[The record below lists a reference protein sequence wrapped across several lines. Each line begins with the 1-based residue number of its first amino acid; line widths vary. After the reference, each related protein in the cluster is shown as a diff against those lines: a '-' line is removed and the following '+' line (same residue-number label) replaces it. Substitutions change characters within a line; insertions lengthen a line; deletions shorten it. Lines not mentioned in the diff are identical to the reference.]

1 MGEVCFAP
9 LVAKAYGGH
18 WTKVSRRGVFALLA
32 LLFALPSPSHTA
44 EPRADSAA
52 PLKAGGGAPFSF
64 TIAGDMRDAT
74 GTGEFPAVLA
84 AIGDSGGPGAF
95 LVVPGDIDPAEKTTR
110 AIAHAF
116 GEEFPWYPVVGN
128 HDVESR
134 RDLAWIKNR
143 FPALPGVARRGP
155 RPCSDTT
162 YSFDRGDAHF
172 VVLNVY
178 CDSAGEARTDGD
190 ISPELYRWLAA
201 DLGDNHRPWVFVF
214 GHEPAFPQPDATWGT
229 QRHVGN
235 SLDKYPTR
243 RDAFWELL
251 ASRRV
256 TAYVHGHAH
265 QYARFLR
272 NGVWQIDAGIAQ
284 GAGTHDTFLRV
295 TVEAGRVTFASWR
308 SLGEGLFRKVDE
320 WQAARPATP

>member
-1 MGEVCFAP
+1 
-9 LVAKAYGGH
+9 
-18 WTKVSRRGVFALLA
+18 
-32 LLFALPSPSHTA
+32 
-44 EPRADSAA
+44 
-52 PLKAGGGAPFSF
+52 
-64 TIAGDMRDAT
+64 MRDAT
-74 GTGEFPAVLA
+74 NAGEFPAVLA
-84 AIGDSGGPGAF
+84 AIRESGGPGAF
-95 LVVPGDIDPAEKTTR
+95 LVVPGDLDPAEKTTR
-110 AIAHAF
+110 AIARAL

-134 RDLAWIKNR
+134 RDLSWIRNR
-143 FPALPGVARRGP
+143 FPSLPGVARRGP
-155 RPCSDTT
+155 APCFDTT

-178 CDSAGEARTDGD
+178 CDGDGDARTDGD

-201 DLGDNHRPWVFVF
+201 DLAENHRPWVFVF

-229 QRHVGN
+229 QRHVGD

-265 QYARFLR
+265 QYARLLR
-272 NGVWQIDAGIAQ
+272 SGVWQIDAGIAQ
-284 GAGTHDTFLRV
+284 GVGKHDTFLRV
-295 TVEAGRVTFASWR
+295 TVDAERVTFVSWR
-308 SLGEGLFRKVDE
+308 SLGEGRFRKVDE
-320 WQAARPATP
+320 WQAVRPATP